1 MASELKVVWTDEAE
15 RQLDDLYSFILL
27 RWTEREAM
35 NMLLAVKTFEETIA
49 KHPEAFREAP
59 QRPGCRLA
67 LAHPNLTMVYRHRAD
82 EIIILSVF
90 DNRSDDGFR

>member
-1 MASELKVVWTDEAE
+1 MASERKVVWTNEAE
-15 RQLDDLYSFILL
+15 RQLDELYSFIVF

-35 NMLLAVKTFEETIA
+35 NMLLAVKACEEMLA

-67 LAHPNLTMVYRHRAD
+67 LAHPNLTVVYRHQAH
-82 EIIILSVF
+82 EVIILSVF